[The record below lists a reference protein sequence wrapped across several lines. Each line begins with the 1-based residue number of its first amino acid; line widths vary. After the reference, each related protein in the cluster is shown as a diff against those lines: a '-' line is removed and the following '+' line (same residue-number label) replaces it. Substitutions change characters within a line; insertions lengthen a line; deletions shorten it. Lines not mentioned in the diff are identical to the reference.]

1 MKSPLKIDF
10 SFSIGE
16 ARKEL
21 FFQRTLDILENGAFI
36 LGYFF
41 VSKLTIFNALCEY

>member
-1 MKSPLKIDF
+1 MKGRLKIDF

-21 FFQRTLDILENGAFI
+21 FCQRTLDILENGAFI
-36 LGYFF
+36 LGSFL
-41 VSKLTIFNALCEY
+41 SQS